1 MNTVNLV
8 GNLTKDIELQS
19 TKSGKHVTQ
28 FSLAIR
34 RDKDTTDFPMCVAWG
49 KTAELLHQYCH
60 KGSKIGVVGSVQTR
74 KYDSNGRTVYV
85 TEIMVNSVEFLSS
98 GKNNTE
104 QKENAGNDTQNEPQF
119 DNPDTWGVGI
129 DSDDL
134 PF

>member
-19 TKSGKHVTQ
+19 KKSGKHVTQ
-28 FSLAIR
+28 FILAIR
-34 RDKDTTDFPMCVAWG
+34 RDKDTTDFPMCVARE

-60 KGSKIGVVGSVQTR
+60 KGSKIGVVGSIQTR

-85 TEIMVNSVEFLSS
+85 TEVMVNSVEFLSS

-104 QKENAGNDTQNEPQF
+104 QKENVGNDAQNEPQF
-119 DNPDTWGVGI
+119 DNPDTWGAGI